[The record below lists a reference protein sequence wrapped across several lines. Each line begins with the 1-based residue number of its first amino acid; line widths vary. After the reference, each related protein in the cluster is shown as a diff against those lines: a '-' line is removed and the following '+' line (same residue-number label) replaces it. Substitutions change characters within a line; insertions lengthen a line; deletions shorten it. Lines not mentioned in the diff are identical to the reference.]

1 MHLIMIMPLYFHA
14 VLWSTTA
21 RAFRTAPQRWRKA
34 SRLFAR
40 SSSSSSSSATATTS
54 EHDEERQIMLRRDVE
69 TIAHAALQSVDPY
82 RAVQEYVRYD
92 DQSGCLYIGDEKWMP
107 NSLQRV
113 QIGAFGKAAAA
124 MTAALVDVLRGT
136 AIEINGICIC
146 KDGHVTK
153 EQAALL
159 RANRVDVY
167 EASHP
172 IPDERGVAASWKL
185 LEMINTDHCDNNNN
199 TDHDSSSTS
208 STTSSPTTLKICCIS
223 GGGSALFCT
232 PICSLDDLRTTNER
246 LLASGWDIIK
256 INKVRKRLEHGK
268 GGGLHADVALILSDV
283 IGDPLDSIA
292 SGPTTVMASSHSND
306 DEDLSFVQELDLPEK
321 VLEIIMSSAGPGVV
335 IKKTD
340 NNNKRICRNFL
351 VGNNQKAVRAAS
363 DRARQLGYT
372 VITLGTEI
380 QGEAAQIGRDFVT
393 TALNYQATTLSLA
406 EKVAWIGGG
415 ETTVTLPQEHGLG
428 GRNQELALSAA
439 IAMQEQQ
446 YSKDDG
452 LPLLMVAS
460 IGTDGTDGPT
470 DAAGAI
476 VDQYTVGN
484 SNVERNEAKQ
494 ALVSHDAYPYLKRQK
509 ALYTVRD
516 KNHIGQC
523 VWLLPNGR
531 LCFVVFD
538 TSNVAFFPY
547 WHCRLAR
554 PAPMLPICSLC
565 SDPPI
570 RSPFR
575 RRPLTFE

>member
-1 MHLIMIMPLYFHA
+1 
-14 VLWSTTA
+14 
-21 RAFRTAPQRWRKA
+21 
-34 SRLFAR
+34 
-40 SSSSSSSSATATTS
+40 
-54 EHDEERQIMLRRDVE
+54 MLRRDVE

-92 DQSGCLYIGDEKWMP
+92 EQSGCLHIGDEKWMP
-107 NSLQRV
+107 NSLRRV

-136 AIEINGICIC
+136 TTIEISGICIC

-199 TDHDSSSTS
+199 TDHDSTSTS
-208 STTSSPTTLKICCIS
+208 SSSSSTTLKICCIS

-246 LLASGWDIIK
+246 LLASGLDIIK
-256 INKVRKRLEHGK
+256 INKVRKRLEQGK

-292 SGPTTVMASSHSND
+292 SGPTVMALSHSSND
-306 DEDLSFVQELDLPEK
+306 DDDLSFVQQLDLPEK
-321 VLEIIMSSAGPGVV
+321 VLEIIMSSPAAPTAGPGVLT
-335 IKKTD
+335 KKA
-340 NNNKRICRNFL
+340 NNNNRTCRNIL

-372 VITLGTEI
+372 VMALGTEI

-393 TALNYQATTLSLA
+393 TALNYHATTLSLA

-439 IAMQEQQ
+439 IAMQEEKC
-446 YSKDDG
+446 SKDDG
-452 LPLLMVAS
+452 LPTLLMVAS

-484 SNVERNEAKQ
+484 SDDERNEAKQ
-494 ALVSHDAYPYLKRQK
+494 ALLSHDAYPYLKKQK

-516 KNHIGQC
+516 KNHWSVCGC
-523 VWLLPNGR
+523 CPMDGCFLTLLMLRFSLLAPQTGPTGTNVAD
-531 LCFVVFD
+531 LFVV
-538 TSNVAFFPY
+538 
-547 WHCRLAR
+547 L
-554 PAPMLPICSLC
+554 
-565 SDPPI
+565 
-570 RSPFR
+570 RSSSTQ
-575 RRPLTFE
+575 PLLTTT

>member
-1 MHLIMIMPLYFHA
+1 
-14 VLWSTTA
+14 
-21 RAFRTAPQRWRKA
+21 
-34 SRLFAR
+34 
-40 SSSSSSSSATATTS
+40 
-54 EHDEERQIMLRRDVE
+54 MLRRDVE
-69 TIAHAALQSVDPY
+69 MIAYAALQSVDPY

-92 DQSGCLYIGDEKWMP
+92 DQSGCLYIGDEKIMMP
-107 NSLQRV
+107 NNSCVVQRI

-124 MTAALVDVLRGT
+124 MTAALVDVLRDT
-136 AIEINGICIC
+136 AIEISGICIC

-159 RANRVDVY
+159 RANGVDVY

-172 IPDERGVAASWKL
+172 IPDARGVAASRKL
-185 LEMINTDHCDNNNN
+185 LEMINMDHNNDNNNF
-199 TDHDSSSTS
+199 DHDSSSS
-208 STTSSPTTLKICCIS
+208 STASTTLKICCIS

-246 LLASGWDIIK
+246 LLASGLDIIQ

-283 IGDPLDSIA
+283 NGDPLDSIA
-292 SGPTTVMASSHSND
+292 SGPTTVVASRSN

-321 VLEIIMSSAGPGVV
+321 VLEIIMSSSPAAA
-335 IKKTD
+335 KAETD
-340 NNNKRICRNFL
+340 RSCRNIL

-363 DRARQLGYT
+363 DQARQLGYT
-372 VITLGTEI
+372 VIPLGTEI
-380 QGEAAQIGRDFVT
+380 QGEASQIGRELIT
-393 TALNYQATTLSLA
+393 TASNYQAMSNYKAITSSLA

-439 IAMQEQQ
+439 IAMQEEKCN
-446 YSKDDG
+446 SRDG
-452 LPLLMVAS
+452 GSTLLMVAS

-484 SNVERNEAKQ
+484 YSDDDMKEAKQ
-494 ALVSHDAYPYLKRQK
+494 ALVSHDAYPYLKKQK

-516 KNHIGQC
+516 KIMGQC
-523 VWLLPNGR
+523 VS
-531 LCFVVFD
+531 CC
-538 TSNVAFFPY
+538 TSGFFFFFGT
-547 WHCRLAR
+547 L
-554 PAPMLPICSLC
+554 
-565 SDPPI
+565 
-570 RSPFR
+570 
-575 RRPLTFE
+575 